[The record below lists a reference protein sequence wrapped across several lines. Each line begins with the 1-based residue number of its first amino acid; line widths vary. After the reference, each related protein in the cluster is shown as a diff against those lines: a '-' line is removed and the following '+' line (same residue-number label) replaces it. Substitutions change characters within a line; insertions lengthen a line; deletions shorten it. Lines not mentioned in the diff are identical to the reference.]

1 MRTYHA
7 QGHRVLAD
15 GSIEIE
21 GRWAGVQPLAV
32 ALLIVL
38 PFVFRSAIALGG
50 LLGLSAGLY
59 VTPPRRRVI
68 LDVGRGALRIEHAG
82 LFGERWSRVVPF
94 EELQSIDFDRVGG
107 RRLAVH
113 ARTAGETVYLLT
125 LPSEPAALLS
135 LRVRALLS

>member
-32 ALLIVL
+32 GLLIVL
-38 PFVFRSAIALGG
+38 PFVFRSAVALGC
-50 LLGLSAGLY
+50 LLGLAAGLY

-68 LDVGRGALRIEHAG
+68 LGRGALRIEHAG
-82 LFGERWSRVVPF
+82 LFGERWSRAFPLA
-94 EELQSIDFDRVGG
+94 EIQSIEFDRAG
-107 RRLAVH
+107 RRRRAMS
-113 ARTAGETVYLLT
+113 ARTAGEAVYLLT
-125 LPSEPAALLS
+125 LPSEPAALLER
-135 LRVRALLS
+135 RVRALLS